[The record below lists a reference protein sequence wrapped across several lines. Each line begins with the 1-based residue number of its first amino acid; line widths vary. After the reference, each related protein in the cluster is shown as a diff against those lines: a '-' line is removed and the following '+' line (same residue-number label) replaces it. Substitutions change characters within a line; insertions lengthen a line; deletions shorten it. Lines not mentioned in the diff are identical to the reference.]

1 MLMDFSWRTRDGWA
15 STRHAKKDSLFC
27 ELRQL
32 LTFVRRY
39 QCMKISKLNTL
50 LAILVVWSTS
60 LYASD
65 LVAPRIEVFKS
76 LRQMKLLDG
85 DRLIKTYRIALGTN
99 PIPPKKRQGD
109 RATPEGTYFISHKNP
124 SSQFHLSLAISYPN
138 ESDAKRGLKDGLIT
152 AAEYNAIRQATIH
165 RKAPPWNT
173 KLGGAIFV
181 HGNGSS
187 PDWTWGCIALDDRDI
202 EELYR
207 LAPAR
212 TPIVIYP

>member
-1 MLMDFSWRTRDGWA
+1 MRNS
-15 STRHAKKDSLFC
+15 KKTFLSC
-27 ELRQL
+27 ELWQL
-32 LTFVRRY
+32 LTLVRRY
-39 QCMKISKLNTL
+39 QRMKISKLHIL
-50 LAILVVWSTS
+50 LAILIVWSTS

-65 LVAPRIEVFKS
+65 LVTPRIEVFKS

-85 DRLIKTYRIALGTN
+85 DRLIKTYRIALGSN
-99 PIPPKKRQGD
+99 PIPPKKSQGD
-109 RATPEGTYFISHKNP
+109 RATPEGMYFISHKNP
-124 SSQFHLSLAISYPN
+124 RSQFHLSLAISYPN

-152 AAEYNAIRQATIH
+152 AAEYNAIRQAAIH
-165 RKAPPWNT
+165 RKTPPWNT

-202 EELYR
+202 EALYR
-207 LAPAR
+207 LVPAG